1 MARITMLIQK
11 LKGGGAERS
20 VFRTAGGLAERGHD
34 VDIVLFSPTF
44 VYPGELPRTARL
56 IVLCGRFGWMRR
68 ARSDV
73 PQGTL
78 WRPWLA
84 SPFRLAGFAADLV
97 REFRTAAR
105 VLMRPAS
112 LGHALRLAR
121 YFERERPDIVFANL
135 ASAEYAAFF
144 AARLVSSPPPI
155 VPILRGADEPGAKST
170 RRRRLLFPTAARL
183 VAVSRGVSENIAAI
197 VDVPPEV
204 GIVTIYNPAF
214 APEIA
219 RHAEAAP
226 DHPWFRDG
234 GPPVVLGVGRLT
246 PQKDFP
252 TLVEAF
258 RRVTAE
264 HPCRLLILGEGFGRA
279 ELESRIRALGL
290 EDRVSLPGWADNPW
304 AFMARAALFV
314 LSSRYEGLSNVLVE
328 ALTCGCPAVSTD
340 CAGSLE
346 ILEDPDLLA
355 PMGDP
360 ERLAKAMLRALA
372 HPADRSTLRGRAAR
386 FSLERTVDG
395 YDKLIAAVLARAKVK
410 TPGAGS
416 AASPH
421 SQSSSR

>member
-1 MARITMLIQK
+1 MAHIAMLIQK

-34 VDIVLFSPTF
+34 VDIVLLSPSF
-44 VYPGELPRTARL
+44 AYPGEWPQAARP
-56 IVLCGRFGWMRR
+56 IVLCGRLGWMRR
-68 ARSDV
+68 ARGDV
-73 PQGTL
+73 PEGTL
-78 WRPWLA
+78 WRPGFA
-84 SPFRLAGFAADLV
+84 SPLRLAGLAAGLV
-97 REFRTAAR
+97 RRFRASAR
-105 VLMRPAS
+105 VLIRPAS
-112 LGHALRLAR
+112 FGHALRLAR

-144 AARLVSSPPPI
+144 AAGLVSRPPLI
-155 VPILRGADEPGAKST
+155 VPILRGADEPGSKSA
-170 RRRRLLFPTAARL
+170 RRRQLLYPMATRL

-197 VDVPPEV
+197 VEVPPEV
-204 GIVTIYNPAF
+204 GIVTIHNPAF
-214 APEIA
+214 APQIA

-252 TLVEAF
+252 TLIEAF
-258 RRVTAE
+258 HRVVAE
-264 HPCRLLILGEGFGRA
+264 RPCRLLILGEGFGRA
-279 ELESRIRALGL
+279 ELESQIRALGL

-372 HPADRSTLRGRAAR
+372 RPADRSALRGRAAR
-386 FSLERTVDG
+386 FSLDRSLDG
-395 YDKLIAAVLARAKVK
+395 YDELIATVLAQARA
-410 TPGAGS
+410 
-416 AASPH
+416 
-421 SQSSSR
+421 

>member
-1 MARITMLIQK
+1 MAHITMLIQK

-44 VYPGELPRTARL
+44 AYPGELPRASRL

-73 PQGTL
+73 PEGTL
-78 WRPWLA
+78 WRPELA
-84 SPFRLAGFAADLV
+84 FPYRLAGLAAGLV
-97 REFRTAAR
+97 REFGKSAR

-144 AARLVSSPPPI
+144 AARLVPSPPLI
-155 VPILRGADEPGAKST
+155 VPILRGADEPGTKST
-170 RRRRLLFPTAARL
+170 RRRQLLFPMATRL
-183 VAVSRGVSENIAAI
+183 VAVSHGVSENIAAI
-197 VDVPPEV
+197 VEVPSEV
-204 GIVTIYNPAF
+204 EIETIYNPAF

-219 RHAEAAP
+219 RHAEATP
-226 DHPWFRDG
+226 DHPWIRDG

-252 TLVEAF
+252 TLIEAF
-258 RRVTAE
+258 HRVIVE
-264 HPCRLLILGEGFGRA
+264 RPCRLLILGEGFGRA
-279 ELESRIRALGL
+279 ELESQIRALGL

-346 ILEDPDLLA
+346 ILENPDLLA

-372 HPADRSTLRGRAAR
+372 RPADKSTLRGRAAR

-395 YDKLIAAVLARAKVK
+395 YDKLIATVLAQARV
-410 TPGAGS
+410 
-416 AASPH
+416 
-421 SQSSSR
+421 

>member
-1 MARITMLIQK
+1 MAHITMLIQK

-44 VYPGELPRTARL
+44 AYPGELPRASRL

-73 PQGTL
+73 PEGTL
-78 WRPWLA
+78 WRPELA
-84 SPFRLAGFAADLV
+84 FPYRLAGLAAGLV
-97 REFRTAAR
+97 REFGKSAR

-144 AARLVSSPPPI
+144 AARLVPSPPLI
-155 VPILRGADEPGAKST
+155 VPILRGADEPGTKST
-170 RRRRLLFPTAARL
+170 RRRQLLFPMATRL
-183 VAVSRGVSENIAAI
+183 VAVSHGVSENIAAI
-197 VDVPPEV
+197 VEVPSEV
-204 GIVTIYNPAF
+204 EIETIYNPAC

-219 RHAEAAP
+219 RHAEATP
-226 DHPWFRDG
+226 DHPWIRDG

-252 TLVEAF
+252 TLIEAF
-258 RRVTAE
+258 HRVIVE
-264 HPCRLLILGEGFGRA
+264 RPCRLLILGEGFGRA
-279 ELESRIRALGL
+279 ELESQIRALGL

-346 ILEDPDLLA
+346 ILENPDLLA

-372 HPADRSTLRGRAAR
+372 RPADKSTLRGRAAR

-395 YDKLIAAVLARAKVK
+395 YDKLIATVLAQARV
-410 TPGAGS
+410 
-416 AASPH
+416 
-421 SQSSSR
+421 

>member
-1 MARITMLIQK
+1 MAHITMLIQK

-44 VYPGELPRTARL
+44 AYPGELPRASRL

-73 PQGTL
+73 PEGTL
-78 WRPWLA
+78 WRPELA
-84 SPFRLAGFAADLV
+84 FPYRLAGLAAGLV
-97 REFRTAAR
+97 REFWKSAR

-144 AARLVSSPPPI
+144 AARLVPSPPLI
-155 VPILRGADEPGAKST
+155 VPILRSADEPGTKST
-170 RRRRLLFPTAARL
+170 RRRQLLFPMATRL
-183 VAVSRGVSENIAAI
+183 VAVSHGVSENIAAI
-197 VDVPPEV
+197 VEVPSEV
-204 GIVTIYNPAF
+204 EIETIYNPAF

-219 RHAEAAP
+219 RHAEATP
-226 DHPWFRDG
+226 DHPWIRDG

-252 TLVEAF
+252 TLIEAF
-258 RRVTAE
+258 HRVIVE
-264 HPCRLLILGEGFGRA
+264 RPCRLLILGEGFGRA
-279 ELESRIRALGL
+279 ELESQIRALGL

-346 ILEDPDLLA
+346 ILENPDLLA

-372 HPADRSTLRGRAAR
+372 RPADKSTLRGRAAR

-395 YDKLIAAVLARAKVK
+395 YDKLIATVLAQARV
-410 TPGAGS
+410 
-416 AASPH
+416 
-421 SQSSSR
+421 

>member
-1 MARITMLIQK
+1 MAHIAMLIQK

-44 VYPGELPRTARL
+44 VYPGELPRTARPV
-56 IVLCGRFGWMRR
+56 VLCGRFGWMRR

-73 PQGTL
+73 PPGTL
-78 WRPWLA
+78 WRPRSA
-84 SPFRLAGFAADLV
+84 SPLRLARFAAGLA
-97 REFRTAAR
+97 REFGSAAR

-155 VPILRGADEPGAKST
+155 VPILRGAGEPGAKST
-170 RRRRLLFPTAARL
+170 RRRRLLFPRAARL
-183 VAVSRGVSENIAAI
+183 VAVSRGVAENIAAL
-197 VDVPPEV
+197 VDMPPDA
-204 GIVTIYNPAF
+204 GPATIYNPAF
-214 APEIA
+214 APEIV

-258 RRVTAE
+258 ARVAAE
-264 HPCRLLILGEGFGRA
+264 HPCRLVILGEGFGRA
-279 ELESRIRALGL
+279 ELESRVRALGL

-304 AFMARAALFV
+304 AYMARSALFV
-314 LSSRYEGLSNVLVE
+314 LSSQVEGLSNVLVE
-328 ALTCGCPAVSTD
+328 ALTCGCPAVSTN

-346 ILEDPDLLA
+346 ILEDPGLLA

-360 ERLAKAMLRALA
+360 GRLAEAMLRALA
-372 HPADRSTLRGRAAR
+372 RPADRPALRARAAR

-395 YDKLIAAVLARAKVK
+395 YDELITGVLAE
-410 TPGAGS
+410 G
-416 AASPH
+416 
-421 SQSSSR
+421 

>member
-1 MARITMLIQK
+1 MTHITMLIQK

-44 VYPGELPRTARL
+44 AYSKELPRAARL
-56 IVLCGRFGWMRR
+56 LVLCGRFGWMRR
-68 ARSDV
+68 ARTDV
-73 PQGTL
+73 PEGTR
-78 WRPWLA
+78 WRAELA
-84 SPFRLAGFAADLV
+84 SPIRLVRLAAGLF
-97 REFRTAAR
+97 REYRTSAR
-105 VLMRPAS
+105 VLTRPAS

-144 AARLVSSPPPI
+144 AARLVSRPPLI
-155 VPILRGADEPGAKST
+155 VPILRGADEPGTKST
-170 RRRRLLFPTAARL
+170 RRRQLLFPMATCL

-197 VDVPPEV
+197 VEVPSEV
-204 GIVTIYNPAF
+204 EIVTIYNPAF

-219 RHAEAAP
+219 RHAQATP

-252 TLVEAF
+252 TLIEAF
-258 RRVTAE
+258 RRVLIE
-264 HPCRLLILGEGFGRA
+264 RPCRLIILGEGFGRA
-279 ELESRIRALGL
+279 ELENQIRALGL

-360 ERLAKAMLRALA
+360 ERLAKAMLQALA
-372 HPADRSTLRGRAAR
+372 RPADKAALRRCAAR
-386 FSLERTVDG
+386 FSLNRTVDE
-395 YDKLIAAVLARAKVK
+395 YDKLIATLLVPARV
-410 TPGAGS
+410 
-416 AASPH
+416 
-421 SQSSSR
+421 

>member
-1 MARITMLIQK
+1 MAHITMLIQK

-44 VYPGELPRTARL
+44 AYPGELPRAARL

-73 PQGTL
+73 PEGTL
-78 WRPWLA
+78 WRPELA
-84 SPFRLAGFAADLV
+84 FPFRLAGLAAGLV
-97 REFRTAAR
+97 REFGNSAR

-144 AARLVSSPPPI
+144 AARLVPSPPLI
-155 VPILRGADEPGAKST
+155 VPILRGADEPGTKST
-170 RRRRLLFPTAARL
+170 RRRQLLFPMATRL
-183 VAVSRGVSENIAAI
+183 VAVSHGVSENIAAI
-197 VDVPPEV
+197 VEVPSEV
-204 GIVTIYNPAF
+204 EIETIYNPAF

-219 RHAEAAP
+219 RHAEATP
-226 DHPWFRDG
+226 DHPWIRDG

-252 TLVEAF
+252 TLIEAF
-258 RRVTAE
+258 HRVIVE
-264 HPCRLLILGEGFGRA
+264 RPCRLLILGEGFGRA
-279 ELESRIRALGL
+279 ELESQIRALGL

-346 ILEDPDLLA
+346 ILENPDLLA

-372 HPADRSTLRGRAAR
+372 RPADKSTLRGRAAR

-395 YDKLIAAVLARAKVK
+395 YDKLIATVLAQARV
-410 TPGAGS
+410 
-416 AASPH
+416 
-421 SQSSSR
+421 

>member
-1 MARITMLIQK
+1 MAHITMLIQK

-44 VYPGELPRTARL
+44 AYPGELPRASRL

-73 PQGTL
+73 PEGTL
-78 WRPWLA
+78 WRPELA
-84 SPFRLAGFAADLV
+84 FPYRLAGLAAGLV
-97 REFRTAAR
+97 REFGKSAR

-144 AARLVSSPPPI
+144 AARLVPSPPLI
-155 VPILRGADEPGAKST
+155 VPILRGADEPGTKST
-170 RRRRLLFPTAARL
+170 RRRQLLFPMATRL
-183 VAVSRGVSENIAAI
+183 VAVSHGVSENIAAI
-197 VDVPPEV
+197 VEVPSEV
-204 GIVTIYNPAF
+204 EIETIYNPAC

-219 RHAEAAP
+219 RHAEATP
-226 DHPWFRDG
+226 DHPWIRDG

-252 TLVEAF
+252 TLIEAF
-258 RRVTAE
+258 HRVIVE
-264 HPCRLLILGEGFGRA
+264 RPCRLLILGEGFGRA
-279 ELESRIRALGL
+279 KLESQIRALGL

-346 ILEDPDLLA
+346 ILENPDLLA

-372 HPADRSTLRGRAAR
+372 RPADKSTLRGRAAR

-395 YDKLIAAVLARAKVK
+395 YDKLIATVLAQARV
-410 TPGAGS
+410 
-416 AASPH
+416 
-421 SQSSSR
+421 

>member
-1 MARITMLIQK
+1 MAHITMLIQK

-44 VYPGELPRTARL
+44 AYPGELPRASRL

-73 PQGTL
+73 PEGTL
-78 WRPWLA
+78 WRPELA
-84 SPFRLAGFAADLV
+84 FPYRLAGLAAGLV
-97 REFRTAAR
+97 REFGKSAR

-144 AARLVSSPPPI
+144 AARLVPSPPLI
-155 VPILRGADEPGAKST
+155 VPILRGADEPGTKLT
-170 RRRRLLFPTAARL
+170 RRRQLLFPMATRL
-183 VAVSRGVSENIAAI
+183 VAVSHGVSENIAAI
-197 VDVPPEV
+197 VEVPSEV
-204 GIVTIYNPAF
+204 EIETIYNPAF

-219 RHAEAAP
+219 RHAEATP
-226 DHPWFRDG
+226 DHPWIRDG

-252 TLVEAF
+252 TLIEAF
-258 RRVTAE
+258 HRVIVE
-264 HPCRLLILGEGFGRA
+264 RPCRLLILGEGFGRA
-279 ELESRIRALGL
+279 ELESQIRALGL

-346 ILEDPDLLA
+346 ILENPDLLA

-372 HPADRSTLRGRAAR
+372 RPADKSTLRGRAAR

-395 YDKLIAAVLARAKVK
+395 YDKLIATVLAQARV
-410 TPGAGS
+410 
-416 AASPH
+416 
-421 SQSSSR
+421 

>member
-1 MARITMLIQK
+1 MAHITMLIQK

-34 VDIVLFSPTF
+34 VDIVVFSPTF

-56 IVLCGRFGWMRR
+56 VVLCGRFAWMRR
-68 ARSDV
+68 ARGDV
-73 PQGTL
+73 PPGTL
-78 WRPWLA
+78 WRHRSA
-84 SPFRLAGFAADLV
+84 SPFRLARFAAGLLRD
-97 REFRTAAR
+97 FGAAAR

-112 LGHALRLAR
+112 FGHALRLAR

-144 AARLVSSPPPI
+144 AARLVPSPPPI
-155 VPILRGADEPGAKST
+155 VPILRGADKPGAKST
-170 RRRRLLFPTAARL
+170 RRRRLLFPMAARL
-183 VAVSRGVSENIAAI
+183 VAVSRGVSENIAAL

-204 GIVTIYNPAF
+204 GVATIYNPAF
-214 APEIA
+214 APEIV
-219 RHAEAAP
+219 RHAQAEP

-258 RRVTAE
+258 SRVTIE

-279 ELESRIRALGL
+279 ELESQVRALGL

-314 LSSRYEGLSNVLVE
+314 LSSRVEGLSNAVVE

-360 ERLAKAMLRALA
+360 GRLAEAMLRALA
-372 HPADRSTLRGRAAR
+372 RPADKAALRARAAR

-395 YDKLIAAVLARAKVK
+395 YDELIAAVLARA
-410 TPGAGS
+410 
-416 AASPH
+416 
-421 SQSSSR
+421 

>member
-1 MARITMLIQK
+1 MAHITMLIQK

-44 VYPGELPRTARL
+44 VYPGELPRSARPV
-56 IVLCGRFGWMRR
+56 VLCGRFGWMRR
-68 ARSDV
+68 ARNDV

-78 WRPWLA
+78 WRPGLA
-84 SPFRLAGFAADLV
+84 SPFRLAGFAAGLV
-97 REFRTAAR
+97 REFGTAAR
-105 VLMRPAS
+105 VLVRPAS

-135 ASAEYAAFF
+135 AAAEYAAFF

-155 VPILRGADEPGAKST
+155 VPILRGADKPGAKST
-170 RRRRLLFPTAARL
+170 RRRRLLFPRAARL

-197 VDVPPEV
+197 VGTPEA
-204 GIVTIYNPAF
+204 GIATIHNPAF

-258 RRVTAE
+258 RLVTAE
-264 HPCRLLILGEGFGRA
+264 HPCRLLILGEGFDRA
-279 ELESRIRALGL
+279 ELESRVRALGL

-314 LSSRYEGLSNVLVE
+314 VSSRYEGLSNALVE

-346 ILEDPDLLA
+346 ILGDPGLIA

-360 ERLAKAMLRALA
+360 ERLAEAMLRALA
-372 HPADRSTLRGRAAR
+372 RPADKAALRARAAR
-386 FSLERTVDG
+386 FSLESAVDG
-395 YDKLIAAVLARAKVK
+395 YDRLIAEVLAE
-410 TPGAGS
+410 G
-416 AASPH
+416 
-421 SQSSSR
+421 

>member
-1 MARITMLIQK
+1 MAHITMLIQK

-34 VDIVLFSPTF
+34 VDIVQFSPTF

-68 ARSDV
+68 VRSDV
-73 PQGTL
+73 PEGML
-78 WRPWLA
+78 WRPELA
-84 SPFRLAGFAADLV
+84 SPFRLVRFTAGLV
-97 REFRTAAR
+97 REFGTSAR

-144 AARLVSSPPPI
+144 AARLVPFPPLI
-155 VPILRGADEPGAKST
+155 VPILRGADEPGSKST
-170 RRRRLLFPTAARL
+170 RRRQLLFPMATRL

-197 VDVPPEV
+197 VDVASEV
-204 GIVTIYNPAF
+204 GIATIYNPAF
-214 APEIA
+214 SPEIA
-219 RHAEAAP
+219 GYAEAAP
-226 DHPWFRDG
+226 DHPWFRDS

-252 TLVEAF
+252 TLIEAF
-258 RRVTAE
+258 RRVLDE
-264 HPCRLLILGEGFGRA
+264 RPCRLLILGEGFGRA
-279 ELESRIRALGL
+279 ELENQIRALGL

-360 ERLAKAMLRALA
+360 ESLATAMLGALA
-372 HPADRSTLRGRAAR
+372 RPADKSTLRGIAAK

-395 YDKLIAAVLARAKVK
+395 YDKLIAAVLAQAKV
-410 TPGAGS
+410 
-416 AASPH
+416 
-421 SQSSSR
+421 

>member
-1 MARITMLIQK
+1 MAHITMLIQK

-44 VYPGELPRTARL
+44 VYPGELPRAARL
-56 IVLCGRFGWMRR
+56 LVLCGRFGWMRR
-68 ARSDV
+68 ARTDV
-73 PQGTL
+73 PEGTL
-78 WRPWLA
+78 WRRELV
-84 SPFRLAGFAADLV
+84 SPLRLAGLV
-97 REFRTAAR
+97 AGLFREFRTSAR
-105 VLMRPAS
+105 VLVRPAS

-121 YFERERPDIVFANL
+121 YFERERPGVVFANL

-144 AARLVSSPPPI
+144 AARLVSRPPSI

-170 RRRRLLFPTAARL
+170 RRRRLLFPMAARL
-183 VAVSRGVSENIAAI
+183 VAVSRGVSENIAAM

-204 GIVTIYNPAF
+204 GIVSIYNPAF

-219 RHAEAAP
+219 RHAEVAP

-234 GPPVVLGVGRLT
+234 GPPVVLAVGRLT

-252 TLVEAF
+252 TLIEAF
-258 RRVTAE
+258 RRVLVE
-264 HPCRLLILGEGFGRA
+264 RPCRLLILGEGFGRA
-279 ELESRIRALGL
+279 DLENQIRALGL

-304 AFMARAALFV
+304 AYMARAALFV

-340 CAGSLE
+340 CAGSSE

-360 ERLAKAMLRALA
+360 ERLAKVMLRALSRPVDKA
-372 HPADRSTLRGRAAR
+372 ALRGRAAR
-386 FSLERTVDG
+386 FSLDRTVRE
-395 YDKLIAAVLARAKVK
+395 YDKLIAALPAPARV
-410 TPGAGS
+410 
-416 AASPH
+416 
-421 SQSSSR
+421 

>member
-1 MARITMLIQK
+1 MAHITMLIQK

-34 VDIVLFSPTF
+34 VDIVVFSPTF
-44 VYPGELPRTARL
+44 VYPGELPRTVRPV
-56 IVLCGRFGWMRR
+56 VLCGRFAWMRR
-68 ARSDV
+68 ARGDV
-73 PQGTL
+73 PPGTL
-78 WRPWLA
+78 WRPRSA
-84 SPFRLAGFAADLV
+84 SPLRLARFAAGLA
-97 REFRTAAR
+97 REFGAAAR
-105 VLMRPAS
+105 VLVRPAS

-155 VPILRGADEPGAKST
+155 VPILRGAGEPGAKST
-170 RRRRLLFPTAARL
+170 RRRRLLFPAAARL
-183 VAVSRGVSENIAAI
+183 VAVSRGVAENIAAL
-197 VDVPPEV
+197 VDAPPDA
-204 GIVTIYNPAF
+204 GPVTIYNPAF
-214 APEIA
+214 APEIV

-258 RRVTAE
+258 ARVAAA
-264 HPCRLLILGEGFGRA
+264 HPCRLVILGEGFGRA
-279 ELESRIRALGL
+279 ELEGQVRALGL

-304 AFMARAALFV
+304 AFMARSALFV
-314 LSSRYEGLSNVLVE
+314 LSSRVEGLSNALVE

-340 CAGSLE
+340 CAGALE
-346 ILEDPDLLA
+346 ILEDPDLIA
-355 PMGDP
+355 PTGDP
-360 ERLAKAMLRALA
+360 ERLADAMLRALA
-372 HPADRSTLRGRAAR
+372 RPPDRPALRARAAR

-395 YDKLIAAVLARAKVK
+395 YDELIAAVVAEAE
-410 TPGAGS
+410 G
-416 AASPH
+416 
-421 SQSSSR
+421 